1 MQVQCLS
8 LEDPLEE
15 EMAPHSSSCLEKSR
29 GQRSLVG
36 HSLWGLKESD
46 RTEHLKHI
54 QIYTFEDFMGNNY
67 CI

>member
-1 MQVQCLS
+1 
-8 LEDPLEE
+8 
-15 EMAPHSSSCLEKSR
+15 MAPHSSSCLEKPR

-54 QIYTFEDFMGNNY
+54 QYTHLKTLWETTFASDVHLKCEMVTVICY
-67 CI
+67 